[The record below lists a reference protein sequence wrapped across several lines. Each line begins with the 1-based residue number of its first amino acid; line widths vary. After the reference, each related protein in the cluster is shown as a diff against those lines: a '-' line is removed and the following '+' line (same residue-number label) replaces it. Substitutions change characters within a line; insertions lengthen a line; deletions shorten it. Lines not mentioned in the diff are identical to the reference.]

1 LFLSLLLNYLHE
13 LLYLMVDILTCGL
26 ELLQFEKGGFM
37 VGFDA
42 TAFGAGHE
50 QIDHVVLN

>member
-1 LFLSLLLNYLHE
+1 LLLNYLHE